1 MSHHVAENHP
11 RADEALDWALGLG
24 SPDERLSFE
33 REMEG
38 DPALVALV
46 EALMEGAAVLAMS
59 VDQVAPS
66 PELRSKVLTR
76 IGAMERPAA
85 DVAIPFPAPE
95 TRKGEGSRFR
105 EVMAWAAAAVF
116 AMGCVWFW
124 KVSETTGRR
133 LAAANQQI
141 GTLERDLAE
150 AARGLDLSR
159 IEVASLKSTIEEY
172 REGVALVLWD
182 AEKQEG
188 VLKLEKMPR
197 IPTEKD
203 YQLWVVD
210 PAQPNPVDA
219 GVVRLDENGFA
230 RVRFK
235 PSAAV
240 TADKFAISV
249 EQQGGVP
256 VAQGPIV
263 LVSQ

>member
-1 MSHHVAENHP
+1 MTEDHP
-11 RADEALDWALGLG
+11 RADEALDWVLGLG
-24 SPDERLSFE
+24 SPEERAAFE

-38 DPALVALV
+38 DPALEELV
-46 EALMEGAAVLAMS
+46 EALLEGGAVLAMS
-59 VDQVAPS
+59 VDQVQPPA
-66 PELRSKVLTR
+66 ELQSRVFSR
-76 IGAMERPAA
+76 IGAVEKPAT
-85 DVAIPFPAPE
+85 DTVIPFAQPKSAPY
-95 TRKGEGSRFR
+95 GASRFR

-116 AMGCVWFW
+116 AAGCFWFW
-124 KVSETTGRR
+124 RESETTGRN
-133 LAAANQQI
+133 LASANHQI
-141 GTLERDLAE
+141 GTLEGELAEASRGRDLA
-150 AARGLDLSR
+150 R
-159 IEVASLKSTIEEY
+159 IEVATLKSTIEEY
-172 REGVALVLWD
+172 REGVALVVWD

-210 PAQPNPVDA
+210 PSHQNPIDA
-219 GVVRLDENGFA
+219 GVVRVDENGFA

-235 PSAAV
+235 PATSV
-240 TADKFAISV
+240 TAGKFAISV